1 MRDIST
7 WRRALPVALILALL
21 VVTEAGLIAQN
32 LGSAPQTNV
41 AVQGQTGAQTEGTW
55 LNLINWIGNVMAP
68 VGAGGAALAAIIS
81 FAAGKGPAS
90 RCSLPMCLPRSGRHG
105 LHRGFER
112 EFKLRSAIP
121 KSSRP
126 GSTY

>member
-41 AVQGQTGAQTEGTW
+41 AVQGQTGAQPEGTW
-55 LNLINWIGNVMAP
+55 LNLINWIGNVIAP

-81 FAAGKGPAS
+81 FAAG
-90 RCSLPMCLPRSGRHG
+90 
-105 LHRGFER
+105 RGFAR
-112 EFKLRSAIP
+112 WAFTAIGLLMISGVTRLLEFWIQQG
-121 KSSRP
+121 P
-126 GSTY
+126 GGIS

>member
-41 AVQGQTGAQTEGTW
+41 AVQGQTGAQPEGTW
-55 LNLINWIGNVMAP
+55 LNLINWIGNVIAP
-68 VGAGGAALAAIIS
+68 VGAGGAALAAIVS
-81 FAAGKGPAS
+81 FAAGRGFARRGGGRRVP
-90 RCSLPMCLPRSGRHG
+90 RGQWSLPR
-105 LHRGFER
+105 RG
-112 EFKLRSAIP
+112 P
-121 KSSRP
+121 QPPSRP
-126 GSTY
+126 GPRHPSGP